1 MPLLA
6 EPASA
11 LTDLGLGVVALG
23 MAAAIPSGPPPR
35 AHWRRL
41 FLWTGIAAV
50 AGFVHHGVLTRYP
63 SVDGASWAV
72 VTLMVVVA
80 ISYLLAATVA
90 EVLGPG
96 RAKAFWGLRSG
107 SFIAYG
113 IVALLGHAGIAAMLS
128 CEGVTMAAV
137 LALWGLALQRGHP
150 RGLPIVA
157 ALVASMIAAS
167 LRAMPADLVAPT
179 GLDPTSLYHLAQIPA
194 LVALFVAA
202 GLAGE
207 TALRTDPLALIRR
220 A

>member
-23 MAAAIPSGPPPR
+23 MAAAIPSGPPPGG
-35 AHWRRL
+35 HWRRL
-41 FLWTGIAAV
+41 FIWTGIAAV

-63 SVDGASWAV
+63 SIDGASWAV

-80 ISYLLAATVA
+80 ISYLLAASVA

-137 LALWGLALQRGHP
+137 LALWGLGLQRGHP
-150 RGLPIVA
+150 RALAIVA
-157 ALVASMIAAS
+157 ALVASMVAAS
-167 LRAMPADLVAPT
+167 LRAMPPDLVAPT

-194 LVALFVAA
+194 LVALFAAIGAVGAA
-202 GLAGE
+202 GLRGH
-207 TALRTDPLALIRR
+207 RLALIRR